1 MSLKHINQNIF
12 NIPVFKFASEN
23 IDALIGTVMLDEQD
37 YITYVGTWN
46 SIFAISRTQSNR
58 LPQAVFVFVLFFLS
72 FFYCQQTH
80 KIYAVCFELKVPINK
95 NKQRK

>member
-72 FFYCQQTH
+72 FFLLSANTQNICSLFWIKSPY
-80 KIYAVCFELKVPINK
+80 K
-95 NKQRK
+95 

>member
-46 SIFAISRTQSNR
+46 SIFAISRTESNR

-72 FFYCQQTH
+72 FFLLSANTQNICSLFWIKSPY
-80 KIYAVCFELKVPINK
+80 K
-95 NKQRK
+95 